1 MTKDQVVVE
10 AVVDEIMTD
19 IGIKEQTVSW
29 NPTFNTARDDYK
41 DYIEARK
48 ELWMTGKVRNKAV

>member
-19 IGIKEQTVSW
+19 IGIKEQTVPW

-48 ELWMTGKVRNKAV
+48 ELWMTGKVRNKSV